1 MIFYYV
7 RERLVGFNAGLTR
20 RDIETFFG
28 ESPFQFMKSKFSVS
42 PTDAYVGQSAH
53 IYFEATGVIQGI
65 EITRPNLFLCYE
77 GNVLGE
83 KALEFAAWLSSGD
96 PSLTE
101 DDLGYMLADGRVS
114 LYVPDKGDHPDV
126 LVKSVY
132 VSVKALPNRLPLSRY
147 APTEC

>member
-1 MIFYYV
+1 M
-7 RERLVGFNAGLTR
+7 
-20 RDIETFFG
+20 
-28 ESPFQFMKSKFSVS
+28 
-42 PTDAYVGQSAH
+42 
-53 IYFEATGVIQGI
+53 IQGI